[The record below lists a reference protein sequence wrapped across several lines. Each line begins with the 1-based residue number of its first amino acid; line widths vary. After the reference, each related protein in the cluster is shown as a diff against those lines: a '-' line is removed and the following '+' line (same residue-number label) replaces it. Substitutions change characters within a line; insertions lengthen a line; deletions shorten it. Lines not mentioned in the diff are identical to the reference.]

1 MIMYHYIAAFMYTL
15 LNVSKP
21 ECIRFEV
28 ILESG
33 DKRTVDNL
41 AME

>member
-1 MIMYHYIAAFMYTL
+1 MYHYIAAFMYML

-21 ECIRFEV
+21 ECIRFEG

-33 DKRTVDNL
+33 
-41 AME
+41 E